1 MTGAD
6 FAAAAEALVGTR
18 FRLHGRDPASGLDC
32 IGVLAV
38 SLAAC
43 GRKVALPNH
52 YALRA
57 HRLPDLHNIVEGCGF
72 IAVEGEIAPGDIL
85 MVRIGSCQFH
95 VLIAVTFGRFVH
107 AHAGLRRVVCGELPE
122 DWAIVGHWRLTPLSP

>member
-6 FAAAAEALVGTR
+6 LAAAAEALVGTR

-32 IGVLAV
+32 IGVLAA

-57 HRLPDLHNIVEGCGF
+57 HRLPDLSSIIESCDL
-72 IAVEGEIAPGDIL
+72 IAVEGEAVSGDIV
-85 MVRIGSCQFH
+85 MVRIGPCQFH
-95 VLIAVTFGRFVH
+95 LLIAASSDRFVH
-107 AHAGLRRVVCGELPE
+107 AHAGLRQVVCSEKSI
-122 DWAIVGHWRLTPLSP
+122 DWVTEGHWRPNF